1 MYIPKQYGK
10 SRVDSCPFCN
20 KRAIT
25 ENSQGL
31 PVCKEHK
38 QNNLELKC
46 FCGSW
51 LDIRK
56 GKWGPFCT
64 CIKCGVLSF
73 NKAMAINEG
82 KIDVKSMND
91 STPTNSENKT
101 EKQKKARPAYK
112 AIKED
117 KKEIVMTSDEL
128 DFYE

>member
-1 MYIPKQYGK
+1 MYIPKRYGQSK
-10 SRVDSCPFCN
+10 ADNCPFCG

-73 NKAMAINEG
+73 SKAMAINEE
-82 KIDVKSMND
+82 KIDVKSVNETAD
-91 STPTNSENKT
+91 SENKT
-101 EKQKKARPAYK
+101 ERQKNARQTYR